1 MTIGELMKLKKNDR
15 ITVIAGKEKGKKG
28 KVLRVFPDAKRVI
41 VEGLNY
47 TTVYNRPTQENPQG
61 GLSKV
66 ESKFNVSNVQLVCPK
81 CSKPTRIGYQF
92 LADNT
97 KQRVCK
103 KCHEII

>member
-1 MTIGELMKLKKNDR
+1 MKLKKNDQV
-15 ITVIAGKEKGKKG
+15 TVIAGKERGKKG
-28 KVLRVFPDAKRVI
+28 KVLKVFPVANRVI

-47 TTVYNRPTQENPQG
+47 SVVYNRPTQENPKG

-66 ESKFNVSNVQLVCPK
+66 ESQIHVSNVQLICPK

-97 KQRVCK
+97 KQRICK
-103 KCHEII
+103 KCSEII